1 MIYSGRTCAV
11 KIGGKLI
18 AHLGSF
24 SLSTSTDI
32 AEIISFG
39 NEWKEKLPTIKDWS
53 GTADGTVDFEKD
65 SGQKDLWDALMDG
78 TEVELQFELNATTF
92 FAGTAFIESLEID
105 TSADGVAE
113 ISASFAGSN
122 ANVLTVPV
130 TP

>member
-1 MIYSGRTCAV
+1 MIYSGKTCAV
-11 KIGGKLI
+11 KIGTKLI

-53 GTADGTVDFEKD
+53 GTADGTVDFEEA
-65 SGQKDLWDALMDG
+65 SGQKDLWDALLAG
-78 TEVELQFELNATTF
+78 TTLTLQFELDEGTY
-92 FAGTAFIESLEID
+92 FAGTAFLESLEID

-113 ISASFAGSN
+113 ISASFSGSN
-122 ANVLTVPV
+122 AIVLTVGP
-130 TP
+130 